1 MSEPTPDPLPAAPV
15 AKRPAHLPG
24 LDGLRGIAILAVLL
38 HHFCTPNYPQ
48 GLPEGGVHGVAVK
61 FVYRLLNLGWWGV
74 DLFFVL
80 SGFLITGIL
89 LDAKGSN
96 HFFRNFYARRS
107 LRIFPLYYG
116 VLLFFFAVL
125 PALAAVPAFRG
136 WVVHTDLYLLGRDL
150 APKQLWLWLYGA
162 NIKTAI
168 DATGWTFGLLTHFW
182 SLSVEEHF
190 YLVWPFVVLYCDRAR
205 LTWVCIAVAAG
216 SVLARMA
223 FVAGGMEPAYVYV
236 LTPCRLD
243 GLALGGLVAA
253 LSRGPGGLE
262 KLLPASRR
270 AFKILGPAAA
280 VLFIALSRYRFSGF
294 MIVFGLALLACAC
307 AAALPSAALAG
318 GSTGHWLCHPILSVL
333 GKYSYGIYVLHPFV
347 VDPVDRFVTSAG
359 VRQII
364 GGSYEAYALS
374 RTSLALLA
382 AFGLATVSWRLYEKH
397 FLALKA
403 FFPTRDPSLA
413 SG

>member
-1 MSEPTPDPLPAAPV
+1 MSDPAPDPLPP
-15 AKRPAHLPG
+15 AKRVAHLPG

-48 GLPEGGVHGVAVK
+48 GLPEGGVHGAVVK
-61 FVYRLLNLGWWGV
+61 LIYRVLNLGWWGV

-89 LDAKGSN
+89 LDAKGSS

-116 VLLFFFAVL
+116 VLLLFFVVL
-125 PALAAVPAFRG
+125 PALAAVPAWRG
-136 WVVHTDLYLLGRDL
+136 WLLHNDLYLLGRDL
-150 APKQLWLWLYGA
+150 APKQIWLWLYGA
-162 NIKTAI
+162 NIKTAL

-190 YLVWPFVVLYCDRAR
+190 YLVWPFVVVACDRIRLAQVCVAVAVGSVIAR
-205 LTWVCIAVAAG
+205 LGFVAA
-216 SVLARMA
+216 
-223 FVAGGMEPAYVYV
+223 GMEPAYVYV

-243 GLALGGLVAA
+243 GLALGSLVAA

-262 KLLPASRR
+262 SLRAAGGR
-270 AFKILGPAAA
+270 AFLILGPAAA
-280 VLFIALSRYRFSGF
+280 GLFFALSRYRFTGF
-294 MIVFGLALLACAC
+294 MIVFGLALLSCAC
-307 AAALPSAALAG
+307 AAALPYAALAG
-318 GSTGHWLCHPILSVL
+318 REAGHWLCHPLLRTL
-333 GKYSYGIYVLHPFV
+333 GKYSYGIYILHPFV
-347 VDPVDRFVTSAG
+347 VEPVDRFVTSAG
-359 VRQII
+359 VQRII
-364 GGSYEAYALS
+364 GGSYEAYAVS

-382 AFGLATVSWRLYEKH
+382 ALGLAAVSWRLYEKH

-403 FFPTRDPSLA
+403 FFPTRDPA
-413 SG
+413 RPAA